1 MKPIIFVLLFAML
14 LASCSHSN
22 VIHLSNNSDSD
33 LHLAPLELNR
43 LELENLLG
51 PLPETS
57 AAMLIDEDGNQFP
70 AQTEDRDGDGKWELL
85 YTQLSMPANSM
96 LHFSINFNAA
106 PAGALTNIRFA
117 DINDPAK
124 EFKSAER
131 LTSTETEISQQ
142 YFQFEGPG
150 WENDL
155 VAFRNYFDARNG
167 IDIFGKTTR
176 AMVLDSCGLKGG
188 TSYHVLQPWGMDILK
203 VANSLGAG
211 AIALVSES
219 GIYRVGPGAAGSYTL
234 VHEGPLRSVFD
245 LDFKGMKV
253 DDQMVNV
260 KHRISIEAGKPYY
273 KSEVWIEN
281 GLQLQLAT
289 GIVNLDSD
297 TVYVRSDERFS
308 FCFTHDNQAYDGE
321 KLGMAILV
329 PDNKLNV
336 LTAPEEGEGIT
347 QTFYVT
353 LPVNNQPIT
362 FYFMAGW
369 EKQNSQYATRESF
382 ENAIQHEIQLLENT
396 IVLE

>member
-1 MKPIIFVLLFAML
+1 MKPIILALIGALLM
-14 LASCSHSN
+14 ASCSHSN
-22 VIHLSNNSDSD
+22 VIHLSNPSETD
-33 LHLAPLELNR
+33 LLMAPLELTRTALETR
-43 LELENLLG
+43 LG
-51 PLPETS
+51 TLPEAS

-85 YTQLSMPANSM
+85 YTQLSVPANSM
-96 LHFSINFNAA
+96 LHFSIDFNAA
-106 PAGALTNIRFA
+106 PPEALTNIRFA

-124 EFKSAER
+124 EFITAER
-131 LTSTETEISQQ
+131 LTSNDTKVSQQ

-167 IDIFGKTTR
+167 IDIFGKTSR
-176 AMVLDSCGLKGG
+176 EMVLDSCGLKGG
-188 TSYHVLQPWGMDILK
+188 PSYHELQAWGMDILK

-211 AIALVSES
+211 AIALVSDS
-219 GIYRVGPGAAGSYTL
+219 GLHRIGPGAAGTYSL

-245 LDFKGMKV
+245 LDFKGMKL
-253 DDQMVNV
+253 DEQMVNV

-281 GLQLQLAT
+281 GQMLQLAT

-308 FCFTHDNQAYDGE
+308 FFYTHDNQAYDGE
-321 KLGMAILV
+321 KLGMAMIV
-329 PDNKLNV
+329 PGNELKV
-336 LTAPEEGEGIT
+336 YTAPEEGEGIT
-347 QTFYVT
+347 QTFFTV
-353 LPVNNQPIT
+353 LPVNDQPVT
-362 FYFMAGW
+362 YFFMAGW
-369 EKQNSQYATRESF
+369 EKQDPAYSTLEGF
-382 ENAIQHEIQLLENT
+382 EKRLMQEVKQLNGS